1 MQILPF
7 SSSAVENISA
17 TDEDVTITFNGGR
30 DYTYGV
36 DDVENFV
43 SDLNNVIKTD
53 ESVGRFINQQIKSDR
68 LQQVVAAWSSLE
80 V

>member
-36 DDVENFV
+36 DSVEEFV

-53 ESVGRFINQQIKSDR
+53 ESVGRFINQQIKSER
-68 LQQVVAAWSSLE
+68 LQQLVAAWSSLDL
-80 V
+80 